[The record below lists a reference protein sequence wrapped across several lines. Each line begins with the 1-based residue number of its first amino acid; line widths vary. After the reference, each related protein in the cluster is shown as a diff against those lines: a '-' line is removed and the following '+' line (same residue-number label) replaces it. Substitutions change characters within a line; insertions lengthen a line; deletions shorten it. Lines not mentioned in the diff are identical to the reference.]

1 MTMSTIDTNAQAQ
14 LFTEARTHNVWQDKP
29 VSRETLRELYRLMHF
44 GPTSMNC
51 QPLRVLFLE
60 TEAAKERLKPALL
73 PGNQEKTMKA
83 PVVAVL
89 GFDTEFHEHLPRMF
103 AHNKDAK
110 ALFDGKPDF
119 IHTTAFRNGS
129 IQGGYFILAA
139 RAVGLDTGPMSGF
152 NNAAVDE
159 TFWPDGRVK
168 SNFLCNLGYG
178 DPEALFPRGDRFAF
192 DEICEFL

>member
-1 MTMSTIDTNAQAQ
+1 MTAIDQSAVET
-14 LFTEARTHNVWQDKP
+14 LFTNARTHNVWKDKS
-29 VSRETLRELYRLMHF
+29 VSEQTLRELYHLMHF

-51 QPLRVLFLE
+51 QPLRVLFLNSQ
-60 TEAAKERLKPALL
+60 AAKERLKPALM

-89 GFDTEFHEHLPRMF
+89 GYDTEFHEHLPRMF

-110 ALFDGKPDF
+110 SLFEGKTDF
-119 IHTTAFRNGS
+119 INTTAFRNSS

-139 RAVGLDTGPMSGF
+139 RSLGLDTGPMSGF

-159 TFWPDGRVK
+159 EFFPDGKVK
-168 SNFLCNLGYG
+168 SNFLCSLGYG
-178 DPEALFPRGDRFAF
+178 DHSSLFPRQARFEF
-192 DEICEFL
+192 DEVCRIL

>member
-1 MTMSTIDTNAQAQ
+1 MSKIDQAAMAT
-14 LFTEARTHNVWQDKP
+14 LFTEARTHNVWQDRE
-29 VSRETLRELYRLMHF
+29 VSEDTLRELYNVMHY

-51 QPLRVLFLE
+51 QPARILFLTTDE
-60 TEAAKERLKPALL
+60 AKERLKPALL

-89 GFDTEFHEHLPRMF
+89 GFDTEFYEHLPRMF

-110 ALFDGKPDF
+110 SLFEGKPDF
-119 IHTTAFRNGS
+119 IHSTAFRNSS
-129 IQGGYFILAA
+129 IQGGYLILAA
-139 RAVGLDTGPMSGF
+139 RALGLDAGPMSGF

-159 TFWPDGRVK
+159 TFFPDGKVK

-192 DEICEFL
+192 EEVCQIL

>member
-1 MTMSTIDTNAQAQ
+1 MTTIDQTAIAT
-14 LFTEARTHNVWQDKP
+14 LFTEARTHNVWQDRD
-29 VSRETLRELYRLMHF
+29 VSEETLRELYNLMHF

-51 QPLRVLFLE
+51 QPARILFLTTDE
-60 TEAAKERLKPALL
+60 AKERLKPALM

-89 GFDTEFHEHLPRMF
+89 GFDTEFYEYLPRMF

-110 ALFDGKPDF
+110 SLFEGKPDF
-119 IHTTAFRNGS
+119 IHSTAFRNSS
-129 IQGGYFILAA
+129 IQGGYLILAA
-139 RAVGLDTGPMSGF
+139 RALGLDAGPMSGF

-159 TFWPDGRVK
+159 AFFPDGKVK

-178 DPEALFPRGDRFAF
+178 DTSALFPRGDRFSF
-192 DEICEFL
+192 DEVCKVM

>member
-1 MTMSTIDTNAQAQ
+1 MTTIDQNAIAT
-14 LFTEARTHNVWQDKP
+14 LFTEARTHNVWQDRD
-29 VSRETLRELYRLMHF
+29 VNEETLRELYNLMHF

-51 QPLRVLFLE
+51 QPARILFL
-60 TEAAKERLKPALL
+60 TTDEAKGRLKPALM

-89 GFDTEFHEHLPRMF
+89 GFDTEFYEHLPRMF

-110 ALFDGKPDF
+110 SLFEGKPDF
-119 IHTTAFRNGS
+119 IHSTAFRNSS

-139 RAVGLDTGPMSGF
+139 RALGLDAGPMSGF

-159 TFWPDGRVK
+159 EFFPDGKVK

-178 DPEALFPRGDRFAF
+178 DTSALFPRGDRFSF
-192 DEICEFL
+192 DEVCKVM

>member
-1 MTMSTIDTNAQAQ
+1 MTVIDNHAVET
-14 LFTEARTHNVWQDKP
+14 LFTEARTHNVWTDQE
-29 VSRETLRELYRLMHF
+29 VSEEKLRELYRLMHF

-51 QPLRVLFLE
+51 QPLRVLFLKSQE
-60 TEAAKERLKPALL
+60 AKERLKPALL

-89 GFDTEFHEHLPRMF
+89 GYDTEFYQHLPRMF
-103 AHNKDAK
+103 SHNKDAK
-110 ALFDGKPDF
+110 SLFEGKTDF
-119 IHTTAFRNGS
+119 INATAFRNSS

-139 RAVGLDTGPMSGF
+139 RALGLNAGPMSGF

-159 TFWPDGRVK
+159 EFFPDGQVK

-178 DPEALFPRGDRFAF
+178 DASALFPRQDRFEF
-192 DEICEFL
+192 DEVCQVL

>member
-1 MTMSTIDTNAQAQ
+1 MTVIDNSAVET
-14 LFTEARTHNVWQDKP
+14 LFTKARTHNVWQDRD
-29 VSRETLRELYRLMHF
+29 VSDETLHELYHLMHF

-51 QPLRVLFLE
+51 QPTRILFLRSQE
-60 TEAAKERLKPALL
+60 AKERLKPALL

-103 AHNKDAK
+103 SHNKDAK
-110 ALFDGKPDF
+110 SLFEGKPDF
-119 IHTTAFRNGS
+119 IHTTAFRNSS

-139 RAVGLDTGPMSGF
+139 RALGLDAGPMSGF

-159 TFWPDGRVK
+159 AFFPDGKVK

-178 DPEALFPRGDRFAF
+178 DAEALFPRQERFAF
-192 DEICEFL
+192 EEICEVL